1 MQLSCHRIG
10 FEGIART
17 LALLAV
23 ALTPVPLIAQT
34 FDEGRSAYLRRAY
47 DEAFAL
53 WADLAERGDPRA
65 QFGLGTLYHEGSGA
79 ARDGA
84 RAAKWFRR
92 AAEQGYAPAQFNLG
106 NAYRRGDGVQRSDEL
121 ANQWWDKAAR
131 QGFAPAQ
138 FNLAGQYYF
147 GRGTPAN
154 QEVALD
160 YYRQAAVN
168 GHAKAAQA
176 VRRLEGAGRLVEPRP
191 GRGSSAEQALS
202 DPQVGPPPSNA
213 PGQRKFTESWVSAA
227 DPRHFTLQLASLS
240 SRARAEAY
248 VARFQ
253 WRRPVDIVEVVV
265 RGEPLYS
272 VVYGVFS
279 NRAQAMQAMSDIPR
293 GAGEP
298 WIRKILSVFGTR
310 AR

>member
-147 GRGTPAN
+147 GRGTSAN

-160 YYRQAAVN
+160 YYRQAAAN
-168 GHAKAAQA
+168 GHVKAAEA
-176 VRRLEGAGRLVEPRP
+176 VRRLEGAVRLAEPRVE
-191 GRGSSAEQALS
+191 RGSSANQAQS
-202 DPQVGPPPSNA
+202 DTQVGGSSSNA
-213 PGQRKFTESWVSAA
+213 SGQRKFADNWMADA
-227 DPRHFTLQLASLS
+227 DPRHFTLQLASLG

-253 WRRPVDIVEVVV
+253 WRGPVDVVEVLV
-265 RGEPLYS
+265 RGKTLYT

-279 NRAQAMQAMSDIPR
+279 NKGAAMNAMSDIPR

-298 WIRKILSVFGTR
+298 WIREILSLIR
-310 AR
+310 ARAR